1 MLPLEL
7 VEFITET
14 KITWGK
20 LWTCSHSAYWFLF
33 TSHQPCTKIHCNLS
47 VKALT
52 FSELHYRI
60 LCVTFRHNHP
70 SFFLSPPSFSSSH
83 MHKHTLC
90 FLATCKRGE
99 ECWSALVSQKAAA
112 SSTHTDSLSSWTHH
126 LAIGHGGVPFD
137 ATSAIQ
143 VKATFHTSRHLY
155 VCWHWKVWG

>member
-1 MLPLEL
+1 MN
-7 VEFITET
+7 
-14 KITWGK
+14 
-20 LWTCSHSAYWFLF
+20 LF
-33 TSHQPCTKIHCNLS
+33 TLCLLVPFHLSQPCTKIHCNLS
-47 VKALT
+47 VMALT

-99 ECWSALVSQKAAA
+99 ECWSALVSQKAAV

-126 LAIGHGGVPFD
+126 LAVGHGGVHFD
-137 ATSAIQ
+137 ATSAIL